1 MKIKKCLRPIFI
13 IGFIVLIVSCK
24 QGAKKEATAAEGAD
38 TGKDSLPGKAVI
50 KYAHSFTI
58 DYYDHYKL
66 VRVLNTL
73 TGKSDTLQYLLVQ
86 RGTPVPSGYP
96 KAQVIPIP
104 VKTIIGMSSMHV
116 ALADFAEVSDRIIG
130 LGSLQYVTSP
140 EVRKNI
146 KAGKI
151 ATVGLDGNINKE
163 LILTMHPDILIDM
176 GNPDVGFGRYKTLTD
191 AGIPVLLNVEW
202 LETSPLGR
210 AEWVKLMGALVNKE
224 ELVNRKFDS
233 LAKAY
238 DKLAQ
243 LGRQAAVKPRVIIDM
258 PYKGSWFV
266 PAGES
271 YMAQFLRDAGA
282 TYKWSDSKGVGS
294 LSLNFEAVAPEA
306 LTADY
311 WLNIGYVDTKADIV
325 AKDQRYASFKPFKT
339 GQVYNNNKQV
349 NDIGSN
355 DYWESG
361 AVNPQVILAD
371 LIRILHPELLPDHS
385 LVYYKQLK

>member
-1 MKIKKCLRPIFI
+1 MIRSLRFFIFS
-13 IGFIVLIVSCK
+13 FMVLIVSCK
-24 QGAKKEATAAEGAD
+24 QGTKKEAAMAGSPD
-38 TGKDSLPGKAVI
+38 TGKDSASGKSVI
-50 KYAHSFTI
+50 KYAHSFTLA
-58 DYYDHYKL
+58 YFDHYKL
-66 VRVLNTL
+66 VQVLNTL
-73 TGKSDTLQYLLVQ
+73 TGKSDTLQYLLVP
-86 RGTPVPSGYP
+86 RGMPVPSGYP
-96 KAQVIPIP
+96 NAQVIPIP
-104 VKTIIGMSSMHV
+104 VKTIIGMSSMHI

-130 LGSLQYVTSP
+130 LGSLEYVTSP
-140 EVRKNI
+140 IVRKNI
-146 KAGKI
+146 AAGKI

-163 LILTMHPDILIDM
+163 LVLTLHPDVLMDM
-176 GNPDVGFGRYKTLTD
+176 GNPDAGFGRYKTLTD
-191 AGIPVLLNVEW
+191 AGVPVLLNVEW
-202 LETSPLGR
+202 LENSPLGR
-210 AEWVKLMGALVNKE
+210 AEWVKVMAALVNKE

-233 LAKAY
+233 LAQAY
-238 DKLAQ
+238 EKMAQ
-243 LGRQAAVKPRVIIDM
+243 AGRQAAVKPSVIIGM
-258 PYKGSWFV
+258 PYKGSWFT
-266 PAGES
+266 PAGQS
-271 YMAQFLRDAGA
+271 YVAQFLRDAGA

-311 WLNIGYVDTKADIV
+311 WLNIGYVDTKADIA

-339 GQVYNNNKQV
+339 GQLYNNNKQV